1 MTCPGR
7 NIMKIRNLLAVVA
20 GLGMVVA
27 VDAAPLSAAAKPA
40 TVKVVLTGDCADGEH
55 VEDADEDDCEI
66 LVTVTPKNKN
76 VSARLEVAYDE
87 EEPDWEEMDS
97 GKTRGGRLIFS
108 VPATDEDGVW
118 MDGVVRYRVAVRKA
132 AGVRLPKM
140 RDYRVEYVSAEAAE
154 GDEDLAEE
162 MAEDKEFNEDMDKA
176 QQENKQFIQQQQPNS
191 DIKQGG
197 QQQGQGGF
205 SKSAEFNRAC
215 GAIGFPQGDCQKLIE
230 TKSASE
236 AEKIL
241 GSKAEAWCTALA
253 APPAGMKVPCSM
265 VLPRV
270 FPPVNG

>member
-1 MTCPGR
+1 
-7 NIMKIRNLLAVVA
+7 MKIRNLLAVVA
-20 GLGMVVA
+20 GIGMVVA

-66 LVTVTPKNKN
+66 LVSVTPKNKN

-87 EEPDWEEMDS
+87 DEPDWEEMDA

-108 VPATDEDGVW
+108 LPATDEDDIW
-118 MDGVVRYRVAVRKA
+118 MDGVVRYRVAVKKTS
-132 AGVRLPKM
+132 GVKVPKM
-140 RDYRVEYVSAEAAE
+140 RDYRVEYISALAAE

-162 MAEDKEFNEDMDKA
+162 MAEDKEFNEEMDKA
-176 QQENKQFIQQQQPNS
+176 QQDNKRNIQQQQPNA

-205 SKSAEFNRAC
+205 NKSAEFNRAC
-215 GAIGFPQGDCQKLIE
+215 GAIGFPQADCQKLVE
-230 TKSASE
+230 AKSPVD

-265 VLPRV
+265 VLPRA
-270 FPPVNG
+270 FPPING

>member
-1 MTCPGR
+1 
-7 NIMKIRNLLAVVA
+7 MKIRNLLAVVA
-20 GLGMVVA
+20 GIGMVVA

-162 MAEDKEFNEDMDKA
+162 MAEDKEFNEEMDKA

-197 QQQGQGGF
+197 QTQGSGGF

-215 GAIGFPQGDCQKLIE
+215 GAISFPQADCQKLID
-230 TKSASE
+230 TKSPSD

-270 FPPVNG
+270 FPPING

>member
-1 MTCPGR
+1 
-7 NIMKIRNLLAVVA
+7 MKIRNLLAVVA

-162 MAEDKEFNEDMDKA
+162 MAEDKEFNEEMDKS

-253 APPAGMKVPCSM
+253 APPAGMNVPCSE
-265 VLPRV
+265 VLPRA
-270 FPPVNG
+270 FPPVKG

>member
-1 MTCPGR
+1 MR
-7 NIMKIRNLLAVVA
+7 IRNLLAVVA
-20 GLGMVVA
+20 GIALIVA

-40 TVKVVLTGDCADGEH
+40 TVKVLLTGDCADGEH
-55 VEDADEDDCEI
+55 VEGADEDDCEI
-66 LVTVTPKNKN
+66 LVTVSPKNKN
-76 VSARLEVAYDE
+76 VSARLEINFDE
-87 EEPDWEEMDS
+87 DDPDSWEEFDA

-108 VPATDEDGVW
+108 LPAMDEDDIW
-118 MDGVVRYRVAVRKA
+118 MDGVVLYRVVVKRAT
-132 AGVRLPKM
+132 GVKLPKM
-140 RDYRVEYVSAEAAE
+140 REYRVEYISALAAE

-162 MAEDKEFNEDMDKA
+162 MAEDKEFNEEMDKS

-197 QQQGQGGF
+197 QQQSQGRF

-215 GAIGFPQGDCQKLIE
+215 GAIGFPQADCQKLIE
-230 TKSASE
+230 TKSASD

-265 VLPRV
+265 VLPKV
-270 FPPVNG
+270 FPPING

>member
-20 GLGMVVA
+20 GIGMVVA

-162 MAEDKEFNEDMDKA
+162 MAEDKEFNEEMDKA

-197 QQQGQGGF
+197 QPQGQGGF

-215 GAIGFPQGDCQKLIE
+215 GAISFPQADCQKLID
-230 TKSASE
+230 TKSPSD

-270 FPPVNG
+270 FPPING

>member
-1 MTCPGR
+1 
-7 NIMKIRNLLAVVA
+7 MKIRNLLAVMA

-27 VDAAPLSAAAKPA
+27 VDAAPVDAASKTA

-55 VEDADEDDCEI
+55 VEGVDEDDCEI

-87 EEPDWEEMDS
+87 DEPDWEEMDA

-108 VPATDEDGVW
+108 LPATDEDDIW
-118 MDGVVRYRVAVRKA
+118 MDGVVRYRVAVKKA
-132 AGVRLPKM
+132 SGVKLPKM

-154 GDEDLAEE
+154 GDEELAEE
-162 MAEDKEFNEDMDKA
+162 MAEDKEFNEEMDAA
-176 QQENKQFIQQQQPNS
+176 QQDNKRNIQQQQPNA

-205 SKSAEFNRAC
+205 NKSAEFNRAC
-215 GAIGFPQGDCQKLIE
+215 GAIGFPQSDCQKLVE
-230 TKSASE
+230 AKSPVD

-265 VLPRV
+265 VLPRT
-270 FPPVNG
+270 FPPING